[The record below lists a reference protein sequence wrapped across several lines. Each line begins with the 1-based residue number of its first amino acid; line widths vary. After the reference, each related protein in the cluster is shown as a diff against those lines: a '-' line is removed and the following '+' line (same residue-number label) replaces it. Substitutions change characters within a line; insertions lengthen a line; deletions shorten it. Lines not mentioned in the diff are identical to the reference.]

1 MELLLNALEQGIAP
15 AIVIALYLIIIE
27 IIRVRK
33 EKYQTKISTE
43 TVEAITDIQTIVN
56 EIYNK
61 REAENRE
68 KCKIIIDNSFNN
80 AAFNL
85 INFMQRTLISNH
97 LDTNKDSVLA
107 NIHNA
112 ANSAYYTVFQ
122 TLSLYSINNG
132 RISDYID
139 AHWLK
144 EIETD
149 LIDSI
154 YNPSLSREDKM
165 MGYINKI
172 TIRFQT
178 YISYMQNKALK

>member
-27 IIRVRK
+27 VIRVRK

-43 TVEAITDIQTIVN
+43 TVEAITDIQTVVN

-68 KCKIIIDNSFNN
+68 KCKIVIDNSFNN

-122 TLSLYSINNG
+122 TLSLYKCFL
-132 RISDYID
+132 
-139 AHWLK
+139 LK
-144 EIETD
+144 
-149 LIDSI
+149 
-154 YNPSLSREDKM
+154 
-165 MGYINKI
+165 
-172 TIRFQT
+172 
-178 YISYMQNKALK
+178 

>member
-1 MELLLNALEQGIAP
+1 
-15 AIVIALYLIIIE
+15 
-27 IIRVRK
+27 
-33 EKYQTKISTE
+33 
-43 TVEAITDIQTIVN
+43 
-56 EIYNK
+56 
-61 REAENRE
+61 
-68 KCKIIIDNSFNN
+68 
-80 AAFNL
+80 
-85 INFMQRTLISNH
+85 MQRTLISNH

-122 TLSLYSINNG
+122 TLSLYSINNS

-139 AHWLK
+139 NHWLK